1 MQRGRSLFVNSN
13 TLTKRCQN
21 DHLKFSK
28 GQDADFIYLKKT
40 KSVAFI
46 IENVSRNC
54 SLKVQRSKTT
64 GIGDI
69 DGYS

>member
-1 MQRGRSLFVNSN
+1 MFVNSD

-28 GQDADFIYLKKT
+28 GQDAAFIYLKKKT
-40 KSVAFI
+40 KSVTFV

-54 SLKVQRSKTT
+54 SLKVQRSEAT
-64 GIGDI
+64 GINYI
-69 DGYS
+69 DGSS